1 MPESKG
7 RQKAEAKKKAARKAS
22 VAEQRAEKKRLAK
35 NSLADRRGWVAP
47 TFITLMLLG
56 VLWMVVYYITAS
68 TGIPVP
74 LMSDL
79 GNWNLLVG
87 IVLMGASFGVATL
100 WK

>member
-7 RQKAEAKKKAARKAS
+7 RQSAEAKKKTARKAS
-22 VAEQRAEKKRLAK
+22 TAAERAEKKRLGTG
-35 NSLADRRGWVAP
+35 LTDRRGWVAP

-56 VLWMVVYYITAS
+56 VTWLVVWYLTAS
-68 TGIPVP
+68 TGVNVPV
-74 LMSDL
+74 MSDI

-87 IVLMGASFGVATL
+87 MGLMGASFGVATL